1 MPRTRSWVAANP
13 SLAIGVFAL
22 ACLVYFGLGLQAA
35 LRHERLRTDGLSTK
49 ARVVSAEP
57 GRGLFGAHYV
67 ATYTFQTAD
76 GATITGEQ
84 RVSPG
89 FFANLRGNDTR
100 IATYLPGQPDEHEIE
115 GEFLADG
122 AIMSAVVGFGGV
134 LLSVVVAFRLAR
146 QPRQG

>member
-1 MPRTRSWVAANP
+1 M
-13 SLAIGVFAL
+13 
-22 ACLVYFGLGLQAA
+22 
-35 LRHERLRTDGLSTK
+35 
-49 ARVVSAEP
+49 
-57 GRGLFGAHYV
+57 

-76 GATITGEQ
+76 GATITGDQ

-89 FFANLRGNDTR
+89 YFANLRGNDTR
-100 IATYLPGQPDEHEIE
+100 IATYMPGNPGEHEIE

-122 AIMSAVVGFGGV
+122 AIMNVVVGLGGV